1 MIQSLFGPL
10 RRTWVFEGEARFSVC
25 VRIVVNDDA
34 MRVAMLEKNGDRGW
48 FALDGDRARRF
59 DGSPF
64 EGARLGSHE
73 IQWSA
78 ADLRAPVRPSKIVCI
93 GRNYAAHAK
102 ELGNEPPKEPL
113 LFLKAPSSIAGPG
126 DAIVLP
132 KESER
137 VEHEAELGVVIGRR
151 GRRIAREQALD
162 AVYGYTCVCDVTAR
176 DLQKKDGQWTR
187 AKGFDTFCPVGPWI
201 ETELNPAD
209 LSVRCLVDGVEK
221 QSGRTSQMIFDIP
234 TLISYVSAVMT
245 LEPGDLLVTG
255 TPEGV
260 GPLAPGNRLV
270 VAIEGIGELSVGVV
284 GSS

>member
-1 MIQSLFGPL
+1 
-10 RRTWVFEGEARFSVC
+10 
-25 VRIVVNDDA
+25 

-64 EGARLGSHE
+64 EGARPGSIE
-73 IQWSA
+73 IAWSP

-113 LFLKAPSSIAGPG
+113 LFLKAPSSIIGPG
-126 DAIVLP
+126 GAVVLP

-137 VEHEAELGVVIGRR
+137 VDHEAELGVVIGDRI
-151 GRRIAREQALD
+151 RRISREHAMK
-162 AVYGYTCVCDVTAR
+162 AVFGYTCVCDVTAR
-176 DLQKKDGQWTR
+176 DLQKKDGQWSR

-201 ETELNPAD
+201 ETELDPSD
-209 LSVRCLVDGVEK
+209 LAVGCTVDGEVR

-234 TLISYVSAVMT
+234 TLIAYASAAMT

-260 GPLAPGNRLV
+260 GPLAAGNRLV
-270 VAIEGIGELSVGVV
+270 VSIEGIGELAVGVV
-284 GSS
+284 GT